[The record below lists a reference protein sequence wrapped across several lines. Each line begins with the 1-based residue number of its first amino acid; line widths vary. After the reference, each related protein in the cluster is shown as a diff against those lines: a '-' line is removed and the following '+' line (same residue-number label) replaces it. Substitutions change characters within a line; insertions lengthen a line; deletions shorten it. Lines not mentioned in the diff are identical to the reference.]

1 MRYEIQWGIYPCF
14 RPKKTTVQVYH
25 FLSADHGLDDLRHRR
40 LRISRI
46 IELNDPFEFLG
57 VDLSDRTFRQAFW
70 ETKRQLSKTN
80 GLLCFS
86 KTWRNPVL
94 WGHYADKHRGLC
106 LGFDV
111 PKALLE
117 KIKYVKLRLPVP
129 NTIDEAFMKH
139 LLFTKFLYWQHEQ
152 EYRVFVNLE
161 EEIDGSYFV
170 NFSATVR
177 LRAVI
182 VGAQSTVTRAD
193 VAGTLDDVEAKV
205 DGVQGAG
212 GLPVI

>member
-1 MRYEIQWGIYPCF
+1 MR
-14 RPKKTTVQVYH
+14 VYH
-25 FLSADHGLDDLRHRR
+25 FLNVDHGLDNLRHRR

-94 WGHYADKHRGLC
+94 WEHYADKHRGLC

-117 KIKYVKLRLPVP
+117 KIKYVKLRLPAVSPKYHRRSVHEASSVHKVP
-129 NTIDEAFMKH
+129 
-139 LLFTKFLYWQHEQ
+139 LL
-152 EYRVFVNLE
+152 
-161 EEIDGSYFV
+161 
-170 NFSATVR
+170 A
-177 LRAVI
+177 A
-182 VGAQSTVTRAD
+182 
-193 VAGTLDDVEAKV
+193 
-205 DGVQGAG
+205 
-212 GLPVI
+212 

>member
-1 MRYEIQWGIYPCF
+1 MR
-14 RPKKTTVQVYH
+14 VYH
-25 FLSADHGLDDLRHRR
+25 FLNTDDGLDDLRHRR

-57 VDLSDRTFRQAFW
+57 IDLSDRTFRQALE
-70 ETKRQLSKTN
+70 ETKRQLSETK

-111 PKALLE
+111 PKTFLE
-117 KIKYVKLRLPVP
+117 KIKYVKLRLPFP
-129 NTIDEAFMKH
+129 NVIDEAFMKH
-139 LLFTKFLYWQHEQ
+139 LLFTKFLYWQYEQ
-152 EYRVFVNLE
+152 EYRAFVNLE
-161 EEIDGSYFV
+161 KETDGSYFM
-170 NFSATVR
+170 NFSATLR

-182 VGAQSTVTRAD
+182 VGAQSKVTRAD
-193 VAGTLDDVEAKV
+193 VAGALDGVEAKV
-205 DGVQGAG
+205 DVFKVRAG
-212 GLPVI
+212 FQSFEVVRNRIESMWA